1 MKIRETRLQK
11 ENTVYKTGNSLTKQ
25 DFHLQNGNPELL
37 TGLSG
42 CYLPWSRDVQYA
54 IKNIVYKL

>member
-11 ENTVYKTGNSLTKQ
+11 ENSIYKTGNSLTKQ
-25 DFHLQNGNPELL
+25 DFQLQNGNPGLQ

-42 CYLPWSRDVQYA
+42 CYLPI